1 MAHLSVSLV
10 RVFFPKII
18 PASLGNW
25 PMAGK
30 SKTRVS
36 RPDRAK
42 DLWINPRSN
51 LRGPD
56 GDRAWQNE
64 GNISPSTG
72 SRLLELA
79 DMALGLKKPL
89 PKKKKVAAATHN
101 RTDTS

>member
-1 MAHLSVSLV
+1 
-10 RVFFPKII
+10 
-18 PASLGNW
+18 
-25 PMAGK
+25 MAGK

-89 PKKKKVAAATHN
+89 PKKKRVAAAAHH

>member
-1 MAHLSVSLV
+1 
-10 RVFFPKII
+10 
-18 PASLGNW
+18 
-25 PMAGK
+25 MAGK

-36 RPDRAK
+36 RLDLAK

-89 PKKKKVAAATHN
+89 PKKKKVAAAAHN